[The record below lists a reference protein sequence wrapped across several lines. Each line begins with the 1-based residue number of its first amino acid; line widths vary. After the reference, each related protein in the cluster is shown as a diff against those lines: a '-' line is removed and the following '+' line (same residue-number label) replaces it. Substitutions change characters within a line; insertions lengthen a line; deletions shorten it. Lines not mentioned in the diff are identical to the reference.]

1 MPSFEIIEARNTAR
15 LDGTYT
21 EDLSG
26 AQAWK
31 GRKSKGMERQPED
44 IESCCHALRFSLIS
58 KLDGTKLNL
67 NDSGCLPIK
76 EGLTMGVARNT
87 LESIYLWKNG
97 IGEEGMRALAKP
109 LAAIPRLKHLNL
121 YRNRLGDKGSANLCK
136 QISVG
141 LCASTLHTLWLSDN
155 NIHTFP
161 QDILNISGLVRL
173 FISQN
178 KIKSV
183 PKELA
188 LLESLTMVDLDHNPL
203 EGLPG
208 ESFYTGMRRL
218 PGPRWDL
225 LRPHFRTQMGLDLP
239 DEDAD
244 MTPRPD
250 TVASASAPSKPV
262 AQGS

>member
-1 MPSFEIIEARNTAR
+1 MPSFAILEARNTAR

-44 IESCCHALRFSLIS
+44 VASCCHALRFCLIS

-67 NDSGCLPIK
+67 NDSGCLSLK
-76 EGLTMGVARNT
+76 EGLTKGVAQNT

-97 IGEEGMRALAKP
+97 IGEEGMRAIAKP

-121 YRNRLGDKGSANLCK
+121 FRNRLGDQGSALLCK
-136 QISVG
+136 QLSLGVS
-141 LCASTLHTLWLSDN
+141 AATLHTLWLCDN
-155 NIHTFP
+155 NIHSFP
-161 QDILNISGLVRL
+161 QDILKLTGLARL

-183 PKELA
+183 PNELA
-188 LLESLTMVDLDHNPL
+188 LLEDLTMVDLDHNPL
-203 EGLPG
+203 EGLPDDT
-208 ESFYTGMRRL
+208 FYVGMRRL
-218 PGPRWDL
+218 AGPRWEK
-225 LRPHFRTQMGLDLP
+225 LRPHFRTQLGLDLP
-239 DEDAD
+239 DSDDD
-244 MTPRPD
+244 MTPRPA
-250 TVASASAPSKPV
+250 TTASAKPAV
-262 AQGS
+262 